1 MIEQQI
7 VNGVMLGS
15 VYALVAVAFT
25 LAIGV
30 LNFLNFSI
38 PGLFMLAGMVTWY
51 ALKSGLAWPLAALLA
66 IAAGGLVSLLIERF
80 TYRLMR
86 RSAHFVPLVTSMAFL
101 ILLENLVLVAWGSDL
116 QRVPVPFA
124 TVSLRLGTAVIAV
137 PQLIGF
143 ACALAAVAVLHAV
156 LRRTRI
162 GRGLRTI
169 AEDAE
174 TATLLGVAVGR
185 VVPVVFLVSGVFTA
199 LAGFLFAINYQ
210 QASPFMGEEV
220 ALKGISAMVVGG
232 MGNIWGAILGG
243 LLIGVVETFSIHW
256 FGARAVD
263 IWVYGLL
270 LAILFVRPTGLLGG
284 TAIGQARV

>member
-1 MIEQQI
+1 VLEQQL

-38 PGLFMLAGMVTWY
+38 PGLFMVAGMLTWFGLR
-51 ALKSGLAWPLAALLA
+51 AGLAWPIAALLA
-66 IAAGGLVSLLIERF
+66 IGSGALLSLLVERF
-80 TYRLMR
+80 TYRLMS
-86 RSAHFVPLVTSMAFL
+86 RSEHFVPLVTSMAFL
-101 ILLENLVLVAWGSDL
+101 ILFENLVLILWGSDL
-116 QRVPVPFA
+116 QRVPLPFA
-124 TVSLRLGTAVIAV
+124 SVSWRVGATVIAV
-137 PQLIGF
+137 PQLIGLG
-143 ACALAAVAVLHAV
+143 CAIATVLLLDRLLKAS
-156 LRRTRI
+156 RI
-162 GRGLRTI
+162 GRALRTI
-169 AEDAE
+169 AEDSE
-174 TATLLGVAVGR
+174 TAVMLGVPVAR
-185 VVPVVFLVSGVFTA
+185 VVPVLFIVVGIFTA
-199 LAGFLFAINYQ
+199 LAGFLFALNYQ

-232 MGNIWGAILGG
+232 MGNIWGAIAGG

-263 IWVYGLL
+263 IGVYGLL

-284 TAIGQARV
+284 AIYQARM

>member
-1 MIEQQI
+1 MLEQQL
-7 VNGVMLGS
+7 VNGLMLGS

-38 PGLFMLAGMVTWY
+38 PGLFMVAGMLTWY
-51 ALKSGLAWPLAALLA
+51 FLRAGIPWPVAALLA
-66 IAAGGLVSLLIERF
+66 IASGGLLSIVVERF
-80 TYRLMR
+80 TYRLMS
-86 RSAHFVPLVTSMAFL
+86 RSEHFVPLVTSMAFL
-101 ILLENLVLVAWGSDL
+101 ILFENLVLIAWGSDL
-116 QRVPVPFA
+116 QRVPLPFD
-124 TVSLRLGTAVIAV
+124 TVSWRLGGTVIAV
-137 PQLIGF
+137 PQLIGL
-143 ACALAAVAVLHAV
+143 ACAIVAVALLDFV
-156 LRRTRI
+156 LRKTRT

-169 AEDAE
+169 AEDPD
-174 TATLLGVAVGR
+174 TAALLGVPVGR
-185 VVPVVFLVSGVFTA
+185 VVPMVFVIGGLFTA
-199 LAGFLFAINYQ
+199 LSGFLFALNYQ
-210 QASPFMGEEV
+210 QASPFMGEEI

-263 IWVYGLL
+263 IGVYGLL

-284 TAIGQARV
+284 MVRQQRM

>member
-1 MIEQQI
+1 MLEQQI

-38 PGLFMLAGMVTWY
+38 PGLFMVAGMLTWFL
-51 ALKSGLAWPLAALLA
+51 LKAAVPWPIAAFLA
-66 IAAGGLVSLLIERF
+66 IASGGLLSLLVERF

-86 RSAHFVPLVTSMAFL
+86 QSAHFVPLVTSMAFL
-101 ILLENLVLVAWGSDL
+101 ILFENLMLIAWGSDQ
-116 QRVPVPFA
+116 QRVPLPFA
-124 TVSLRLGTAVIAV
+124 GVSFRLGSVVVSV
-137 PQLIGF
+137 PQLAGL
-143 ACALAAVAVLHAV
+143 ACAIVAVACLHAV
-156 LRRTRI
+156 LARTRV
-162 GRGLRTI
+162 GRGIRTI
-169 AEDAE
+169 AEDPQI
-174 TATLLGVAVGR
+174 ATLLGIPVGR
-185 VVPVVFLVSGVFTA
+185 IVPVVFLAGGLFTA
-199 LAGFLFAINYQ
+199 LGGFLFSVNYQ

-243 LLIGVVETFSIHW
+243 LLIGVVETFSIFA

-263 IWVYGLL
+263 ICVYGLL

-284 TAIGQARV
+284 VVRQARM

>member
-1 MIEQQI
+1 MLEQQL
-7 VNGVMLGS
+7 VNGLMLGS

-25 LAIGV
+25 FAIGV

-38 PGLFMLAGMVTWY
+38 PGLFMVGGMLTWF
-51 ALKSGLAWPLAALLA
+51 ALKASVPWPIAALLA
-66 IAAGGLVSLLIERF
+66 VASGGLLSLVVERF
-80 TYRLMR
+80 TWRLMS
-86 RSAHFVPLVTSMAFL
+86 RSGHFVPLVTSMAFL
-101 ILLENLVLVAWGSDL
+101 ILFENLALIVWGSDV
-116 QRVPVPFA
+116 QRLSLPFQSVSFRIGP
-124 TVSLRLGTAVIAV
+124 TVVAV
-137 PQLIGF
+137 PQLVGL
-143 ACALAAVAVLHAV
+143 ACAVLAVACLDLVLKK
-156 LRRTRI
+156 TRI

-169 AEDAE
+169 AEDPE
-174 TATLLGVAVGR
+174 TATFLGVAVER
-185 VVPVVFLVSGVFTA
+185 VVPLVFMVGGLFTA
-199 LAGFLFAINYQ
+199 LSGFLFALNYQ

-284 TAIGQARV
+284 AMRQARM

>member
-1 MIEQQI
+1 MLEQQL
-7 VNGVMLGS
+7 VNGLMLGS

-38 PGLFMLAGMVTWY
+38 PGLFMVGGMLTWY
-51 ALKSGLAWPLAALLA
+51 LLRAQVPWPVAAVLAVASGGLLA
-66 IAAGGLVSLLIERF
+66 ILVERF
-80 TYRLMR
+80 TYRLMS

-101 ILLENLVLVAWGSDL
+101 ILFENLALIIWGSDV
-116 QRVPVPFA
+116 QRLPLPFES
-124 TVSLRLGTAVIAV
+124 VSFRLGPTVVAL
-137 PQLIGF
+137 PQLVGLG
-143 ACALAAVAVLHAV
+143 CAIAAVAFLDA
-156 LRRTRI
+156 LLKRTRI

-169 AEDAE
+169 AEDPE
-174 TATLLGVAVGR
+174 TAALLGVPVER
-185 VVPVVFLVSGVFTA
+185 VVPVVFIVGGLFTA
-199 LAGFLFAINYQ
+199 LGGFLFAVNYQ

-263 IWVYGLL
+263 IGVYGLL
-270 LAILFVRPTGLLGG
+270 LAILFVRPTGILGG
-284 TAIGQARV
+284 TMRQQRI

>member
-1 MIEQQI
+1 MLEQQLI
-7 VNGVMLGS
+7 NGLMLGS

-38 PGLFMLAGMVTWY
+38 PGLFMVAGMLTWFFLR
-51 ALKSGLAWPLAALLA
+51 AGIAWPVAALLA
-66 IAAGGLVSLLIERF
+66 VASGGLLSLLVERF
-80 TYRLMR
+80 TYRLMS
-86 RSAHFVPLVTSMAFL
+86 RSQHFVPLVTSMAFL
-101 ILLENLVLVAWGSDL
+101 ILFENLALIAWGSDQ
-116 QRVPVPFA
+116 QRVPLPFE
-124 TVSLRLGTAVIAV
+124 TVSWRVGATVIAV
-137 PQLIGF
+137 PQLVGLG
-143 ACALAAVAVLHAV
+143 CAIAAVACLDA
-156 LRRTRI
+156 LLKRTRI

-169 AEDAE
+169 AEDPE
-174 TATLLGVAVGR
+174 TATLLGVPVSR
-185 VVPVVFLVSGVFTA
+185 VVPVVFIVGGLFTA
-199 LAGFLFAINYQ
+199 LSGFLFAVNYQ

-256 FGARAVD
+256 LGARAVD
-263 IWVYGLL
+263 IAVYGLL

-284 TAIGQARV
+284 VVRQQRI

>member
-7 VNGVMLGS
+7 VNGLMLGS

-38 PGLFMLAGMVTWY
+38 PGLFMVAGMLTWFLLR
-51 ALKSGLAWPLAALLA
+51 AGIPWPLAALLA
-66 IAAGGLVSLLIERF
+66 IASGGLLALLVERF
-80 TYRLMR
+80 TYRLMS
-86 RSAHFVPLVTSMAFL
+86 RSEHFVPLVTSMAFL
-101 ILLENLVLVAWGSDL
+101 ILFENLVLIVWGSDL
-116 QRVPVPFA
+116 QRVPLPFESVSFKLGP
-124 TVSLRLGTAVIAV
+124 TVVAV
-137 PQLIGF
+137 PQLAGLG
-143 ACALAAVAVLHAV
+143 CAVLAVALLDLVLKK
-156 LRRTRI
+156 TRI

-174 TATLLGVAVGR
+174 VAIMLGVGVGR
-185 VVPVVFLVSGVFTA
+185 VVPVVFLVGGLFTA
-199 LAGFLFAINYQ
+199 LSGFLFALNYQ
-210 QASPFMGEEV
+210 QASPFMGEEI

-243 LLIGVVETFSIHW
+243 LLIGVVETFSIHL

-263 IWVYGLL
+263 ISVYGLL

-284 TAIGQARV
+284 AVRQARV

>member
-1 MIEQQI
+1 MLEQQL
-7 VNGVMLGS
+7 VNGLMLGS

-38 PGLFMLAGMVTWY
+38 PGLFMVAGMLTWFL
-51 ALKSGLAWPLAALLA
+51 LKTGVPWPIAALLA
-66 IAAGGLVSLLIERF
+66 VASGGLLSLLVERF
-80 TYRLMR
+80 TYRLMS
-86 RSAHFVPLVTSMAFL
+86 RSEHFVPLVTSMAFL
-101 ILLENLVLVAWGSDL
+101 ILFENLVLVGWGSDL
-116 QRVPVPFA
+116 QRVPLPFE
-124 TVSLRLGTAVIAV
+124 TLSWRLGPAVIAV
-137 PQLIGF
+137 PQLLGL
-143 ACALAAVAVLHAV
+143 ACALLAVAFLDVL
-156 LRRTRI
+156 LKKTKT
-162 GRGLRTI
+162 GRGLRSI

-185 VVPVVFLVSGVFTA
+185 VVPVVFVVGGLFTA
-199 LAGFLFAINYQ
+199 LSGFLLAVNYQ
-210 QASPFMGEEV
+210 QASPFMGEEI

-243 LLIGVVETFSIHW
+243 LLIGAVETFSIHW

-263 IWVYGLL
+263 IGVYGLL

-284 TAIGQARV
+284 VIRQQRM

>member
-1 MIEQQI
+1 MLEQQL
-7 VNGVMLGS
+7 VNGAMLGS

-38 PGLFMLAGMVTWY
+38 PGLFMIAGMLGWF
-51 ALKSGLAWPLAALLA
+51 ALKSGVAWPVAALLA
-66 IAAGGLVSLLIERF
+66 VASGGLLSIIIERF
-80 TYRLMR
+80 TYRLMS
-86 RSAHFVPLVTSMAFL
+86 RSQHFVPLVTSMAFL
-101 ILLENLVLVAWGSDL
+101 ILAENLVLIIWGSDL
-116 QRVPVPFA
+116 QRVPLPFESV
-124 TVSLRLGTAVIAV
+124 TLRLGTTVVAL
-137 PQLIGF
+137 PQLIGL
-143 ACALAAVAVLHAV
+143 ACAVAAVACLHVVLK
-156 LRRTRI
+156 RTRV

-174 TATLLGVAVGR
+174 VAAMLGVPVR
-185 VVPVVFLVSGVFTA
+185 SIVVVVFIVGGLFTA
-199 LAGFLFAINYQ
+199 LSGFLFTINYQ
-210 QASPFMGEEV
+210 QVSPFMGEEV

-263 IWVYGLL
+263 IAVYGLL
-270 LAILFVRPTGLLGG
+270 LAILFVRPSGILGG
-284 TAIGQARV
+284 AVREARM